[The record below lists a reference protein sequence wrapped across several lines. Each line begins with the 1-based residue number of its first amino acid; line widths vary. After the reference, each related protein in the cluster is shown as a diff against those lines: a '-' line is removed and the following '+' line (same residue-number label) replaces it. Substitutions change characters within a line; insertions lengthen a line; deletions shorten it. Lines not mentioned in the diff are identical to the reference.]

1 MRPAIRAEG
10 LGKRYRIVERRLA
23 AHGALRDSLAA
34 AVRRLLSSDRRQA
47 EEIWALADVGFEIA
61 PGTVTGIIGRN
72 GAGKSTLLKI
82 LSRITRPT
90 TGRAEIRGRITSLL
104 EVGTGFHGEL
114 TGRQNVFLNGAILG
128 MSRHEIRAKF
138 DAIVAFADLERFVDT
153 PVKFY
158 STGMYLRLAFAV
170 AAHLEAE
177 ILALDEVLAV
187 GDLVFQR
194 KCVGRMTEIARDGRT
209 VLLVSH
215 SMAAIQGLSDEVLVL
230 DGGRLVHR
238 GAPGEA
244 VAAYLDRVQGT
255 AGGEATS
262 DLARAPRREP
272 GPSTFREGFLNGR
285 PLAGRHTVLAGVDFA
300 FELVVDLAEPR
311 RSCFV
316 GIDLDDE
323 FGVRVW
329 SLHSRWHVPRFELGR
344 GAHRVRCVVPA
355 PPLVPGH
362 YTIGLVLAS
371 GYETIDAIERVATLE
386 IVEADRFATGDVP
399 RRDHGYVLAPSDWTV
414 VPLGAPAVRRAAGR

>member
-1 MRPAIRAEG
+1 MRPAIRVEG
-10 LGKRYRIVERRLA
+10 LGKRYRIAERRLA
-23 AHGALRDSLAA
+23 GHGTLRDSLAA
-34 AVRRLLSSDRRQA
+34 AVRRVFSSERRET
-47 EEIWALADVGFEIA
+47 EEVWALADVGFEIA

-128 MSRHEIRAKF
+128 MPRREIRTKF

-238 GAPGEA
+238 GPPGDA
-244 VAAYLDRVQGT
+244 VSRYLDRLEGA
-255 AGGEATS
+255 AGGESTS
-262 DLARAPRREP
+262 DLAGVPRLERGRP
-272 GPSTFREGFLNGR
+272 AFREGFVNGR
-285 PLAGRHTVLAGVDFA
+285 PLRGRHAILAGEDLT

-329 SLHSRWHVPRFELGR
+329 SLHSRWHVPRFDLER
-344 GAHRVRCVVPA
+344 GAHRVRCVAPA

-371 GYETIDAIERVATLE
+371 GYETVDAIERVATLE

-414 VPLGAPAVRRAAGR
+414 VPLDEPGVKHARRP